1 MKISAITTVL
11 LLIFAS
17 LGANVV
23 LVVAT
28 DSKDAEC
35 GYTGDNLYGFLLIKG
50 YQVDRPDKI
59 GRVGNFT
66 RFLAE
71 NFDLGVEIVEKRTPT
86 SRFFRN
92 SDGTI
97 TAYFTVSPTCYQDE
111 KGVWHDIADEKG
123 ADLELQWEGKSCCY
137 GYVWYK
143 HERGYWTTLEEK
155 VGCRVSRSGT
165 LYLPVGQH
173 ARKWWWKKFIDEP
186 NSYQYYSRAFA
197 QWNISSIPRFT
208 TYGYGG
214 VDSIERVRIRF
225 YVSSEWKDLFHNGSY
240 PGHRQYADLMIYN
253 IEKCKPSSY
262 ENMDTEDQDSEEW
275 NKIMRMMKDCRNGT
289 LYAGPIRVSRK
300 NPSLVTIDITKRAS
314 RRLEYNLYVGL
325 EWFAVGFVD
334 QNENK
339 GAFENKCG
347 GIVLKGGGSYLIL
360 EVTYTLIPGYCAI
373 FVEGGIN
380 DDLQYCFHRT
390 ASYGYET
397 FKELGYKDDYLFYLK
412 WPRKS
417 ELKYLITETVPKY
430 IKHRVGNQHY
440 DLFIYFID
448 HGVGTINPWSDRKGN
463 FILRPED
470 GGGWEEMTPENL
482 DGWLYTMEEKSGAGF
497 TIILI
502 ESCYSGVFIGKEPG
516 EGVSGLRRVVMTS
529 TDKDNPA
536 WGNTNGYAFFSKP
549 FFDALREGKTYGE
562 AWEYADSKID
572 PPKKDDGVYV
582 DVTRNIDIITE
593 ISRYIRIIEKTFI
606 RKIFADI
613 FKGILKLIV
622 NGSCSPFLKSSDE
635 FQREQNPKIDD
646 NGDGKG
652 AGTQYADKLPLGKDG
667 ELAKKLRP

>member
-1 MKISAITTVL
+1 MKIGAITTVL

-17 LGANVV
+17 LGANVT
-23 LVVAT
+23 LVVAA
-28 DSKDAEC
+28 DSKDTEC
-35 GYTGDNLYGFLLIKG
+35 GYTEGNLYGFPLIKG

-59 GRVGNFT
+59 GNVGNFT

-71 NFDLGVEIVEKRTPT
+71 NFNLGVEIVEKRTPT

-111 KGVWHDIADEKG
+111 RGVWHDITDEKST
-123 ADLELQWEGKSCCY
+123 DIESQWEGKSCCY
-137 GYVWYK
+137 GYVWYRYGK
-143 HERGYWTTLEEK
+143 DLGVERWPPK

-173 ARKWWWKKFIDEP
+173 ARKW
-186 NSYQYYSRAFA
+186 NLGTSSYQYYSRAFA
-197 QWNISSIPRFT
+197 QWDISSIPRFT
-208 TYGYGG
+208 RDGYGG
-214 VDSIERVRIRF
+214 VDSIERVRISF
-225 YVSSEWKDLFHNGSY
+225 YVSSERKDLFHNEDY

-253 IEKCKPSSY
+253 LEGCVPSWY
-262 ENMDTEDQDSEEW
+262 ENVSTTDQGSEEW
-275 NKIMRMMKDCRNGT
+275 NKIMQMMNDCRDGI
-289 LYAGPIRVSRK
+289 LYAGPIKVSRK
-300 NPSLVTIDITKRAS
+300 NPGAITIDITERAS
-314 RRLEYNLYVGL
+314 DRLKYHLNEDLK
-325 EWFAVGFVD
+325 WFAVGFVD
-334 QNENK
+334 KNENE
-339 GAFENKCG
+339 GAFENECG

-360 EVTYTLIPGYCAI
+360 EVTYTLLPARCAI
-373 FVEGGIN
+373 FVEGGVD

-397 FKELGYKDDYLFYLK
+397 FKELGYYDDYLFYLK
-412 WPRKS
+412 WPQKS

-430 IKHRVGNQHY
+430 IKHRVGNQHC

-448 HGVGTINPWSDRKGN
+448 HGVGTINPASPMKGN
-463 FILRPED
+463 FLLNPD
-470 GGGWEEMTPENL
+470 WEEMTPREL
-482 DGWLYTMEEKSGAGF
+482 DNWLDEMEEKSGAGF

-529 TDKDNPA
+529 TDANNPA

-549 FFDALREGKTYGE
+549 FFDALRDGKTYGE

-572 PPKKDDGVYV
+572 PPKKKIYV
-582 DVTRNIDIITE
+582 NDAPRNIDIITKINKYIKTIENISIGKILME
-593 ISRYIRIIEKTFI
+593 IFE
-606 RKIFADI
+606 
-613 FKGILKLIV
+613 GILKLIV
-622 NGSCSPFLKSSDE
+622 NESCSPFLKGSDE

-652 AGTQYADKLPLGKDG
+652 AGTQYADKLPLGGDG
-667 ELAKKLRP
+667 KTAKQLRP